1 MTDLQRAAH
10 AVLDR
15 WHSPQWDE
23 AKQGSTS
30 DLMAELQRALAAE
43 TLAQTIEREAMRQ
56 ALALIEVGE
65 TKKRWSGYA
74 DNVDAARDILRAAL
88 KGK

>member
-1 MTDLQRAAH
+1 MTDLQRAAQ
-10 AVLDR
+10 AVLDS
-15 WHSPQWDE
+15 WNSPQWDE
-23 AKQGSTS
+23 AEQGPTAN
-30 DLMAELQRALAAE
+30 LMAELQRALAAE
-43 TLAQTIEREAMRQ
+43 TLTHTIERETMRQ